1 MEGHCKRNQLFLKR
15 KHKVRM
21 NQRPDPGMSASAWV
35 INNIGWRLLDDESES
50 TSAETNRQEAELQ
63 PICSGEKI
71 FAAQKS
77 IRNQMEA
84 IRNLNLGTSTTN
96 VHI

>member
-1 MEGHCKRNQLFLKR
+1 
-15 KHKVRM
+15 M
-21 NQRPDPGMSASAWV
+21 NQRPDPGMSASTWF
-35 INNIGWRLLDDESES
+35 INNIGWRLLDESES

-63 PICSGEKI
+63 PIWSGEKT

-77 IRNQMEA
+77 IRNQTEG